1 MTAIPFVNPITSI
14 AEGLI
19 RGLGIG
25 GLIVGIIAA
34 IGFFLV
40 IIGLM
45 GWVIVTVAD
54 VVEAAKDKASDAAA
68 EAIRQTRARR
78 EE

>member
-1 MTAIPFVNPITSI
+1 MTAVPFINPITSI

-19 RGLGIG
+19 KGLGIG
-25 GLIVGIIAA
+25 GLIVGIVAA

-40 IIGLM
+40 AIGLL
-45 GWVIVTVAD
+45 GWVILAVAD

-68 EAIRQTRARR
+68 QAIREARARR

>member
-1 MTAIPFVNPITSI
+1 MNAIELVNPITSI

-25 GLIVGIIAA
+25 GLIVGIVAA
-34 IGFFLV
+34 IGFFLIV
-40 IIGLM
+40 IGLL
-45 GWVIVTVAD
+45 GYTSITIAD
-54 VVEAAKDKASDAAA
+54 VAEAAKDRAADVAA
-68 EAIRQTRARR
+68 EGIRAARARR

>member
-19 RGLGIG
+19 KGLGIG

>member
-1 MTAIPFVNPITSI
+1 MNAIELVNPITSI

-25 GLIVGIIAA
+25 GLIVGIVAA
-34 IGFFLV
+34 IGFFMIV
-40 IIGLM
+40 IGLL
-45 GWVIVTVAD
+45 GYTIITIAD
-54 VVEAAKDKASDAAA
+54 VAEAAKDRAADVAA
-68 EAIRQTRARR
+68 EGIRAARARR